1 MLILYNSFFLTKSEK
16 EKIQNKLQEN
26 NRNTQ
31 REIEISYIIKQI
43 DNWSNK
49 FSPILEI
56 QDISI
61 MKSDEKTIKLKTD
74 YLFLK
79 YKLKS
84 DYIDFFHYFHFIY
97 EIKYFERKHYRP
109 ILFSFS
115 YILEKII
122 LLEKSNIHF
131 IGFNHNNIK
140 INIHTSDCIL
150 SGFNQCF
157 LNNDL
162 KEIPND
168 SFKDFQSEY
177 YIFYPIEYH
186 YLKYFIEHNYSSP
199 NIEIFEIIWKEWSSH
214 ILKEIQIEESK
225 IFSLKKIYFQYF
237 YSIIHEKREKVINF
251 LENSIS
257 NKGSYGCIML
267 YLYIFS
273 VINNKLPFIDLF
285 LKYIQREKI
294 ENKKLLKEYEE
305 ILYQLNWEEYIHSD
319 LVKSFKLQI

>member
-1 MLILYNSFFLTKSEK
+1 MLILYNPFFLTKSKK
-16 EKIQNKLQEN
+16 EKIQNKLQQN
-26 NRNTQ
+26 NTDTQ
-31 REIEISYIIKQI
+31 REIEISNIIRQI
-43 DNWSNK
+43 DKWSIH
-49 FSPILEI
+49 FSPINEI

-97 EIKYFERKHYRP
+97 KIKYFERKHYRP

-122 LLEKSNIHF
+122 LLEKENIHF
-131 IGFNHNNIK
+131 FGFNHNNIK
-140 INIHTSDCIL
+140 INIHTCDCIL
-150 SGFNQCF
+150 SGVNQCF
-157 LNNDL
+157 LNTFLYDY
-162 KEIPND
+162 
-168 SFKDFQSEY
+168 FKNFQSEY

-186 YLKYFIEHNYSSP
+186 YLKYFIEQNYSSP

-237 YSIIHEKREKVINF
+237 YSLIHQKREKVINF

-257 NKGSYGCIML
+257 NKGFYGCIIL

-273 VINNKLPFIDLF
+273 VINKNLPFINLF

-319 LVKSFKLQI
+319 LVKNFKLQI